1 MNQAEVI
8 EIIREGLLV
17 MVTVSAPC
25 LIVALVV
32 GVLISLLQAV
42 TQLQEATLTFVPKM
56 LAVFLTLVIV
66 MPFMMSKLINYTQQ
80 LYSRFGQM

>member
-1 MNQAEVI
+1 MNQAEVV

-17 MVTVSAPC
+17 LVVVSAPC

-66 MPFMMSKLINYTQQ
+66 MPFMMTKMINYTQA
-80 LYSRFGQM
+80 LYSRFAQM